1 MALFQNW
8 WLTVCIVI
16 LAWGFSIN
24 LTASFCTI
32 GVSITIAFVRLYAL
46 RGRGACTTA
55 GIYCKVISI
64 ALATLKV
71 GSISWHAEWVLAYA
85 QLWKML
91 SPWSKGSFLVAQ
103 MVKNLPAMHETQVQS
118 LGQEGALKKGMAT
131 HCLVFLPG
139 EFHGQRSLV
148 GYSPWGCKKS
158 DKTEQLSLSLSWSK
172 EVS

>member
-1 MALFQNW
+1 MASFQNR
-8 WLTVCIVI
+8 WLMVCIVV
-16 LAWGFSIN
+16 LAGGFAIN
-24 LTASFCTI
+24 LTASFCTFS
-32 GVSITIAFVRLYAL
+32 VSITIGLVRLYGL

-71 GSISWHAEWVLAYA
+71 GNISWHTEWVLAYA

-91 SPWSKGSFLVAQ
+91 SPWSKGASLVAQ
-103 MVKNLPAMHETQVQS
+103 MVKNLPAMHKTQVQS

-131 HCLVFLPG
+131 HSPVFLPG
-139 EFHGQRSLV
+139 EFRGQRSLV
-148 GYSPWGCKKS
+148 GYSPWGCKES
-158 DKTEQLSLSLSWSK
+158 GKTEQLSLSLSWSK